1 MPSAL
6 RSLPQHR
13 TMTQSTGVVTA
24 AYVMLFVEQIS
35 DIKVLFYLLVQGLKN
50 TNEETVL
57 SVVTEDLEVWLWFKF
72 SLTHV

>member
-1 MPSAL
+1 
-6 RSLPQHR
+6 
-13 TMTQSTGVVTA
+13 MTQSTGVVTA